1 MSTFLITLFAVAVLL
16 LTAVPGFILQKK
28 KIVSEKCMSDM
39 SKVLLYA
46 CQPCLAIYTFESA
59 EFSVDKLRQMGIF
72 VLLAIA
78 IHAIMLGGSV
88 LVLRR
93 RFSDAA
99 YRVMCI
105 GTTFTNCAFF
115 GIPIIEALLPEAA
128 ADLVIFT
135 TVYALVMNILGWTVG
150 STIISGDSKYTSL
163 KKILVNPA
171 TIGTLSAFLIFV
183 LPISLPT
190 QLMSMIIII
199 GRMTTPISMFIMG
212 MRLATANL
220 KEIFGSFKPY
230 LTSVVKLTLMPTIA
244 FLMLLPLP
252 LPTEVKQTFYI
263 ICASPSA
270 SIVLNFSELVGRGQK
285 DAAATV
291 LLSTVLS
298 IVTVPLMMLLL
309 PLLA

>member
-291 LLSTVLS
+291 LLSTMIS
-298 IVTVPLMMLLL
+298 ILTLPMMLLL
-309 PLLA
+309 PFF

>member
-291 LLSTVLS
+291 LLSTMIS
-298 IVTVPLMMLLL
+298 ILTLPLMMLLL
-309 PLLA
+309 PFF

>member
-16 LTAVPGFILQKK
+16 LTAAPGYILQKK
-28 KIVSEKCMSDM
+28 KMVSEKCMSDM

-59 EFSVDKLRQMGIF
+59 EFSVEKLRQMGIF

-212 MRLATANL
+212 MRLATADL

-230 LTSVVKLTLMPTIA
+230 ITSLVKLTLMPTIA

-291 LLSTVLS
+291 LLSTMIS
-298 IVTVPLMMLLL
+298 ILTLPLMMLLL
-309 PLLA
+309 PFF